1 MNHTFATEVS
11 KSCAV
16 FSRNGE
22 DWEQE
27 SVWLNLFDA
36 LQFLN
41 RVRDAN
47 PYASYVL
54 LFRVDA

>member
-1 MNHTFATEVS
+1 MNKPASGAE
-11 KSCAV
+11 KSFAV
-16 FSRNGE
+16 FSRTGE

-27 SVWLNLFDA
+27 SVWLTLFDA

-47 PYASYVL
+47 PCAGYVL
-54 LFRVDA
+54 LSRVDA

>member
-1 MNHTFATEVS
+1 MKKPSSDAE

-16 FSRNGE
+16 FSRTGE

-27 SVWLNLFDA
+27 SVWLTLFDA

-41 RVRDAN
+41 RVRDVN
-47 PYASYVL
+47 PSAQYVL